1 MFRIRRRDYPQHG
14 LILAIAG
21 AVALVLASAPAMAF
35 GPGVLAKL
43 TSSSLKLAPASLRG
57 VLSSYRQYVDHGV
70 QETMEKE
77 GRQPAP
83 VLISA
88 LQEEIAQMSELPKR
102 QAPFEEAAYR
112 FGRVAALAFLLND
125 PLRDASDPRITAIR
139 ADYSR
144 YMERKLPKMPIAFDG
159 YDSPPMT
166 GDADA
171 YFQQRFKG
179 QDRYREALLFCYYP
193 SGKAVSSETFDDRSN
208 AFAVVQA
215 VASHAVSD
223 AAKMWFFIWKA
234 MDGDISATPFYQAV
248 KSKQ

>member
-1 MFRIRRRDYPQHG
+1 M
-14 LILAIAG
+14 
-21 AVALVLASAPAMAF
+21 ALLLASVPVSAF
-35 GPGVLAKL
+35 GPGVLAKM
-43 TSSSLKLAPASLRG
+43 TSSSLKLAPVSLRG

-70 QETMEKE
+70 QETVEKE

-88 LQEEIAQMSELPKR
+88 LQEEIAAMAELPKR
-102 QAPFEEAAYR
+102 QAPFEEVAYR

-125 PLRDASDPRITAIR
+125 PLRDSDNPKITAIR
-139 ADYSR
+139 DDYAK
-144 YMERKLPKMPIAFDG
+144 YMERKLPQMPIAFDG
-159 YDSPPMT
+159 YDNPEMT

-171 YFQQRFKG
+171 YFQRRFKG

-208 AFAVVQA
+208 AFAVVQTI
-215 VASHAVSD
+215 ASHAVSD

-234 MDGDISATPFYQAV
+234 MDGDIAATPFYHAGGT
-248 KSKQ
+248 KQ